1 MATKYPHH
9 IFFRLS
15 FVILL
20 LAVVSALAGVSA
32 GLGTRLG
39 LWAFGTG
46 FTILRF
52 AAYGGLVAALSSLI
66 MLLAGFALRA
76 PASTFAVTTLA
87 LLIGG
92 TAFYVP
98 LSLWREARRLP
109 VIHDITTDT
118 DDPPQF
124 KAVLPLRRNVQNPSE
139 YGGEQVALKQR
150 LAYPDIKP
158 LILPGDADAAF
169 DKALGAAKGLGWEIV
184 DADKGQGRIE
194 ATDTTLWFGF
204 KDDIVVRITPL
215 GQGSARIDVRS
226 VSRVGRSDIGKNA
239 QRVRKYLGLLSR
251 G

>member
-1 MATKYPHH
+1 MATKDPHA
-9 IFFRLS
+9 IFFRVS
-15 FVILL
+15 
-20 LAVVSALAGVSA
+20 LAVLCLAALSALAGVSA

-52 AAYGGLVAALSSLI
+52 AAYGGLVAVLSSLI

-76 PASTFAVTTLA
+76 PASTLVATVLA

-98 LSLWREARRLP
+98 LSWWREAGRLP

-158 LILPGDADAAF
+158 LIMPKDTGAAF
-169 DKALGAAKGLGWEIV
+169 DKALGAAKGMGWEIV
-184 DADKGQGRIE
+184 DEDKDQGRIE

-204 KDDIVVRITPL
+204 KDDIVVRITPV
-215 GQGSARIDVRS
+215 GQAARIDVRS
-226 VSRVGRSDIGKNA
+226 TSRVGRSDIGKNA
-239 QRVRKYLGLLSR
+239 QRVRKYLALLSR